1 MDYLLRDDAPF
12 SEGDWNKIDQLV
24 VKVASQQL
32 VGRRII
38 SLFGPLGA
46 GVQSI
51 NLDTVN
57 YSGSGEMDLFGD
69 SEACEIVAHS
79 RRYAA
84 IPMIYK
90 DLIISWRDV
99 ETSRQLGL
107 PLDLSPVAAA
117 AAACAKKEDYLIFN
131 GSEEFSYPG
140 LLTVEGRE
148 VIKKQD
154 WSQGE
159 NPFNDVAKGIEALIA
174 KGVYGPYALVASPK
188 LYVQLQRIQDGTGV
202 LELSRV
208 KELVDGK
215 IYQSPAI
222 PENKA
227 VLVAIGPHNMDLVV
241 GQDMAT
247 GYIGPEQLNHKM
259 RILETI
265 ALRIK
270 RPEAVVTFE

>member
-1 MDYLLRDDAPF
+1 MDYLLRDDSPF
-12 SEGDWNKIDQLV
+12 SEKDWDKIDELV

-32 VGRRII
+32 VGRRVLQ
-38 SLFGPLGA
+38 LFGPLGA

-51 NLDTVN
+51 SLDTVN
-57 YSGSGEMDLFGD
+57 YSEGEMDLFGD
-69 SEACEIVAHS
+69 GEACEIVS
-79 RRYAA
+79 QTRKYAA

-90 DLIISWRDV
+90 DLVISWRDV

-107 PLDLSPVAAA
+107 PLDLAPLAAA

-131 GSEEFSYPG
+131 GSEEFNYPG
-140 LLTVEGRE
+140 LLTVEGRG

-159 NPFNDVAKGIEALIA
+159 NPFNDIAKAIEQFIS
-174 KGVYGPYALVASPK
+174 KGVYGPYALVTSPK
-188 LYVQLQRIQDGTGV
+188 LYVQMQRIQEGTGI

-222 PENKA
+222 PENRA
-227 VLVAIGPHNMDLVV
+227 VLVAIGPHNMDLVL
-241 GQDMAT
+241 GQDMVT

-259 RILETI
+259 RILETVI
-265 ALRIK
+265 LRIK